1 MFEINEHHQ
10 AATWLLHPDAPK
22 VEMPQTLKKRI
33 EQLRREE
40 KRYAETEGAYGT
52 DE

>member
-1 MFEINEHHQ
+1 MFESMSITGLL
-10 AATWLLHPDAPK
+10 TWLLHPDAPK

>member
-22 VEMPQTLKKRI
+22 VEMPAALKRRI
-33 EQLRREE
+33 EQLRKEE
-40 KRYAETEGAYGT
+40 ARYAEEGSHGT
-52 DE
+52 DK